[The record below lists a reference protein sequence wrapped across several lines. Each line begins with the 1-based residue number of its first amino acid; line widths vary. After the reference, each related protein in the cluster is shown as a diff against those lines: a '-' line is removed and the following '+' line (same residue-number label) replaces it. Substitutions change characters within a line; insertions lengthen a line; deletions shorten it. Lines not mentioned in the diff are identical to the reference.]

1 MLSNAQRNV
10 RWYKSINFKIVMVIV
25 ILIVFALEIIGAN
38 FINQLEDELVTTH
51 KTDRQTQL
59 DFIETSAEPYLAMLQ
74 EQKENEGDPTQ
85 VDPLQEINALL
96 SDFSGH
102 GNINIEIVSP
112 NLSIVGT
119 SLRTNQNLVGQRTN
133 DTDVRQVLLSQE
145 TITREYIHAP
155 TNERRWKVV
164 TPIQSDQANKQLLG
178 VIMMESNIETVYQ
191 QINSI
196 GIIFIQASLLAIAIS
211 VILAYALAKEI
222 VNPIIEI
229 EDTTRMIA
237 DGDYSINLKNDN
249 NDEIG
254 HLAHSINV
262 LARRVSSAQSSID
275 AERRRLNR
283 VLTHMSDGVI
293 ATNRRGRVVI
303 TNSKAREMLNID
315 DESAIGMP
323 ILELLDIEDVTI
335 DEFYEDPEKELM
347 IEHDERFIRLT
358 FSIIELDG
366 QTVQGV
372 VCVLHDVTEAENME
386 RDRRTF
392 VSNVSHE
399 LRTPLT
405 SMRSYVEA
413 LNDGAWKD
421 ENIAP
426 QFLNVIQNE
435 TNRMIRMVTDLL
447 QLSRIDTGNENF
459 EKELVDITALFNFVL
474 DRFEMV
480 IDGDK
485 KFDIKRSL
493 PNEEAWAEV
502 DQDRIVQV
510 LDNIMN
516 NAIKYSPDGGV
527 IEAKMS
533 IREHDLLISI
543 SDQGMGIA
551 KQELPRIFFRFYR
564 VDKARSR
571 AMGGTGLGLA
581 IAKEVVDL
589 HDGRIWVRSKLNQ
602 GTCFYLTLPLADLT
616 WDDEWDDE
624 EAWD

>member
-1 MLSNAQRNV
+1 MSKQSQRHV
-10 RWYKSINFKIVMVIV
+10 RWYKSINFKIVLVIV
-25 ILIVFALEIIGAN
+25 ILIIFALEIIGAN
-38 FINQLEDELVTTH
+38 FINQLENELVTSH
-51 KTDRQTQL
+51 KTDRQTQI
-59 DFIETSAEPYLAMLQ
+59 DFIETSAEPYLNMLQ
-74 EQKENEGDPTQ
+74 DLDNYNTDNMQIDPI
-85 VDPLQEINALL
+85 QEINALL
-96 SDFSGH
+96 ADFSGH
-102 GNINIEIVSP
+102 GNINIQIVSP

-133 DTDVRQVLLSQE
+133 DMDVRQALLTND
-145 TITREYIHAP
+145 TISREYVHAP
-155 TNERRWKVV
+155 TNDRRWKVV
-164 TPIQSDQANKQLLG
+164 TPIHSEQAGSQPLG

-196 GIIFIQASLLAIAIS
+196 GIIFIQASLLAIVIS
-211 VILAYALAKEI
+211 GILAYALAREI

-249 NDEIG
+249 ADEIG
-254 HLAHSINV
+254 HLARSINV
-262 LARRVSSAQSSID
+262 LARRVSSAQTSID

-293 ATNRRGRVVI
+293 ATNRRGRVVV
-303 TNSKAREMLNID
+303 TNSKACQMLNMEE
-315 DESAIGMP
+315 DEAIGQS
-323 ILELLDIEDVTI
+323 ILDLLDIDLEVD
-335 DEFYEDPEKELM
+335 DLYDLAENEFM

-358 FSIIELDG
+358 FSVIELESDR
-366 QTVQGV
+366 VQGV
-372 VCVLHDVTEAENME
+372 VCVLHDVTESENME

-421 ENIAP
+421 ESIAP

-447 QLSRIDTGNENF
+447 QLSRIDSGNEKI
-459 EKELVDITALFNFVL
+459 EKEIIDLTALFNFVL
-474 DRFEMV
+474 DRFSMM
-480 IDGDK
+480 IDQDK
-485 KFDIKRSL
+485 KFEIKRSL
-493 PNEEAWAEV
+493 PKEEAWGEV

-516 NAIKYSPDGGV
+516 NAIKYSPDGGL

-533 IREHDLLISI
+533 IREKDILISI
-543 SDQGMGIA
+543 SDQGMGID
-551 KQELPRIFFRFYR
+551 KQELPRIFSRFYR

-581 IAKEVVDL
+581 IAKEVIDL
-589 HDGRIWVRSKLNQ
+589 HDGRIWVRSKVNE
-602 GTCFYLTLPLADLT
+602 GTIFYVTLPLADIS
-616 WDDEWDDE
+616 WDE
-624 EAWD
+624 EEDWN